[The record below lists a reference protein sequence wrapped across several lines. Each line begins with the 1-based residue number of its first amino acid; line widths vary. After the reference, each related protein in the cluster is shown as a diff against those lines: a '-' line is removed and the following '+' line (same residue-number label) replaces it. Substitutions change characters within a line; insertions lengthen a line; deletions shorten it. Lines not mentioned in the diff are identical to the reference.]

1 MGTGSACGT
10 PPPTPI
16 MKNWECLRENSE
28 PPDDQA
34 RELARIDSQAT
45 GTVPLV
51 TGLGGYL

>member
-16 MKNWECLRENSE
+16 MKNWECLRENFE